1 MRVTKSRGGSMA
13 NKVQDVRDEDE
24 VQPAAVA
31 ARPSRI
37 AHLPFPLF
45 SAPMGI
51 GGLGLAWR
59 EATAYFGVSS
69 FPGEA
74 LLYVAALVWGLLTL
88 LHIWREIRHPKA
100 LFTDLSHP
108 ARAAFAGAFTIGLM
122 IVSAM
127 LFPIQPVASYWTWV
141 VAVLLHLFV
150 ALWTVRG
157 LFLTPRNDP
166 MSLMPPTLIPLVG
179 VLLAPVFG
187 VRLGVVT
194 PSWFLFGIGI
204 VFWLT
209 VQPLLFQRIA
219 AGPAFP
225 EKLKPTLV
233 IFLAPPSVGFLS
245 LVALEGK
252 VDWPALALFGYAA
265 FLAVVFLTILPRF
278 LRAPFALSWWS
289 YTFPAAAFTVAL
301 FTLVRAYPFPF
312 ADWLLWA
319 QLSLA
324 SLLVLVVVLATLLG
338 LANGKLFVSD

>member
-1 MRVTKSRGGSMA
+1 MA
-13 NKVQDVRDEDE
+13 TATPTDRD
-24 VQPAAVA
+24 AAEPVA
-31 ARPSRI
+31 APARPSRI

-59 EATAYFGVSS
+59 EATAHFGVPA

-74 LLYVAALVWGLLTL
+74 LLSVAALIWVLLTL
-88 LHIWREIRHPKA
+88 LHIWREIRHPRA
-100 LFTDLSHP
+100 LFADLAHP

-122 IVSAM
+122 MISAM
-127 LFPIQPVASYWTWV
+127 LIPTQPGAAFWAWT
-141 VAVLLHLFV
+141 VAVSLHLLV
-150 ALWTVRG
+150 ALFTVRG
-157 LFLTPRNDP
+157 LMLTPRHDP

-179 VLLAPVFG
+179 MLLAPVFG
-187 VRLGVVT
+187 VRLGLVM
-194 PSWFLFGIGI
+194 PSWLLFGIGMI
-204 VFWLT
+204 FWLT

-219 AGPAFP
+219 AGPVFP

-233 IFLAPPSVGFLS
+233 IFLAPPSVAFLS

-252 VDWPALALFGYAA
+252 VDWPALALFGYAS

-278 LRAPFALSWWS
+278 LRAPLALSWWS

-319 QLSLA
+319 QLA
-324 SLLVLVVVLATLLG
+324 ITSLLVLVVVLATLLG
-338 LANGKLFVSD
+338 LANGKLLVSD